1 VKSEKELKEEI
12 DDPRFPKHMGAK
24 APFFLLIKQR

>member
-24 APFFLLIKQR
+24 APVFID

>member
-1 VKSEKELKEEI
+1 VKFEKELKEEI

-24 APFFLLIKQR
+24 AAFFID